1 MEPLTSML
9 DRHLERTPSLRVVLN
24 PNAGRVRAHM
34 AKAGAHAVAEHSS
47 RLHLTA
53 SLDALTEL
61 FETTA
66 IDRSQTLC
74 FYGGDGSIAQGLS
87 AMLHCLGE
95 DAPLPTVLPVAAGTI
110 NVMSEYL
117 GLAESPAETLARL
130 DTPGRLERRAI
141 PSIKIE
147 VEGQPPI
154 YGFMLGWGVGYRV
167 LESYYSRSDHPT
179 FVDASAVMAQTFGQ
193 SLHPRATE
201 LPLFRRHALD
211 LCVDGQ
217 PLGPEQPPCHSLIV
231 GVLERSTM
239 GLRVLPPEPVEPH
252 RFHFSAN
259 GMRPASVFRHA
270 LSLLF
275 AVRDQ
280 RELEGQHPLVA
291 RTNVRELRFTLTEG
305 YTLDGEMIRAEGARS
320 CTISAGPSVQ
330 FWAAP
335 RASSPAG

>member
-1 MEPLTSML
+1 MASLTTVL
-9 DRHLERTPSLRVVLN
+9 DRHLQRTPSLLVVLN
-24 PNAGRVRAHM
+24 PNAGRVRPHM
-34 AKAGAHAVAEHSS
+34 ATAAARAAAEDCP

-53 SLDALTEL
+53 SLDALREL
-61 FETTA
+61 FETIA
-66 IDRSQTLC
+66 IDRSQTVC
-74 FYGGDGSIAQGLS
+74 FYGGDGSIARGLS

-117 GLAESPAETLARL
+117 GLAEPPAETLARL
-130 DTPGRLERRAI
+130 DAPGQLERRAI

-147 VEGQPPI
+147 VEGHPPI

-179 FVDASAVMAQTFGQ
+179 LVDASAVMVQTFGQ

-201 LPLFRRHALD
+201 LPLFRCHGLE

-217 PLGPEQPPCHSLIV
+217 PLGPEQPACHSLIV

-239 GLRVLPPEPVEPH
+239 GLRVLPPEPVEAQ

-259 GMRPASVFRHA
+259 GMRPAAVFRHA
-270 LSLLF
+270 RSLLF
-275 AVRDQ
+275 AHRDQ
-280 RELEGQHPLVA
+280 RELEGEHPLVA
-291 RTNVRELRFTLTEG
+291 RANARELRFALTEG
-305 YTLDGEMIRAEGARS
+305 YTLDGEMIRVEDTRA
-320 CTISAGPSVQ
+320 CTISAGPTVH

-335 RASSPAG
+335 SSS